1 MEGAE
6 QEEVN
11 LLLSIYTKGIRLIP
25 TDAFFIIYKNFIQF
39 SIDGADKPLYYR
51 TCALNEQTKNMAV

>member
-11 LLLSIYTKGIRLIP
+11 LLLSIYTKGIRFIP
-25 TDAFFIIYKNFIQF
+25 TDAFLLSYKIFINI
-39 SIDGADKPLYYR
+39 SIDG
-51 TCALNEQTKNMAV
+51 